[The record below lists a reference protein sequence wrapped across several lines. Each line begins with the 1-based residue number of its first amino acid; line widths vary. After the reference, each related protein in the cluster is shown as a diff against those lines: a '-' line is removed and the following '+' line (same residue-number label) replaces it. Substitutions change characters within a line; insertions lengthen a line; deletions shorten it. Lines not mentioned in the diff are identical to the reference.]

1 MRREK
6 NIHRNNNGWKFPQ
19 FPENYKLRSSMLNKI
34 SGRRNMKETIPRYN
48 RIELPKTSG
57 KEYQRTREKWYSIYR
72 RIKNDSRFQGTRK
85 E

>member
-57 KEYQRTREKWYSIYR
+57 KEYLKEPE
-72 RIKNDSRFQGTRK
+72 KNDTVYT
-85 E
+85 EE